1 MSKKSGFRDPF
12 DNQHG
17 KWEQTVLKS
26 ERNHFYNINWQ
37 LGSQLSSKKC
47 LLMIGKI
54 SGLFDVAIWD
64 VIISKRENVF
74 STFFCH
80 FWNVDKIL

>member
-17 KWEQTVLKS
+17 KWDQTVLKS
-26 ERNHFYNINWQ
+26 QRNHFYNINWQ

-74 STFFCH
+74 STFFAI
-80 FWNVDKIL
+80 FET